1 MSNTKR
7 DAQYRADMALLYDFY
22 GELLT
27 EKQRDFFALHY
38 SDDLSLS
45 EIAENEGMTRQ
56 GARDFISRGEQA
68 LLEIE
73 RKLGLVSRHRDNLRL
88 IEEIEEQLR
97 AMSDGGEPYASED
110 MGDIFAKLAKL
121 KE

>member
-1 MSNTKR
+1 
-7 DAQYRADMALLYDFY
+7 MALLYDFY